1 MSETGL
7 NLIKKLDPNF
17 TKMFQMLKKIK
28 NKQFFLDNINKT
40 EYKKIS
46 KWIIFS

>member
-7 NLIKKLDPNF
+7 NLIKKLDPKFYKDVSDAKEN
-17 TKMFQMLKKIK
+17 K

-46 KWIIFS
+46 K

>member
-7 NLIKKLDPNF
+7 NLIKKLDPKFYKDSDAKEN
-17 TKMFQMLKKIK
+17 K

-40 EYKKIS
+40 EYKKIG
-46 KWIIFS
+46 K